1 MTSLGTSPSSFP
13 CRWLWMSTWNRR
25 VHNLSHLADSM
36 RVLIVISCDFTLFV
50 RVFLHPFKPF
60 VSGCVLLPV
69 RAHVR
74 MPESCPRSVNLSLLR
89 FVRAILARL
98 NWLQLEMSISIPV
111 RIATSEGFSC
121 FQLSSSLYS

>member
-1 MTSLGTSPSSFP
+1 
-13 CRWLWMSTWNRR
+13 MSTWNRR

-36 RVLIVISCDFTLFV
+36 RVFIVISCDFTLFV

-98 NWLQLEMSISIPV
+98 NWLQLEMSISSH